1 MENFRSMSTREGGR
15 MQKIAPTSMQDLR
28 SYSTNSH
35 VPYSSKDYNNNNNN
49 NKEVKM
55 KKSNN
60 KSKVM
65 MSSSSKSWKMDDL
78 ELQRKRRVVGYKA
91 YAMEGKMKGSFRKS
105 FRWIKDTCNHVV
117 HGWW

>member
-1 MENFRSMSTREGGR
+1 MENFRSMSTREDGR
-15 MQKIAPTSMQDLR
+15 RQKLAPTNMQDLR

-35 VPYSSKDYNNNNNN
+35 VPHSSMDYHYN
-49 NKEVKM
+49 NKEVKI

-65 MSSSSKSWKMDDL
+65 SSSSKSWKILDDL
-78 ELQRKRRVVGYKA
+78 ELQRKTRVVGYKA

-105 FRWIKDTCNHVV
+105 FKWIKDTCNHVV

>member
-15 MQKIAPTSMQDLR
+15 MQKLAPTSMQDLR
-28 SYSTNSH
+28 SYSTNSYH
-35 VPYSSKDYNNNNNN
+35 VPYSSMDINN
-49 NKEVKM
+49 NKEVKI

-65 MSSSSKSWKMDDL
+65 SSSSKSWKLDDL

-105 FRWIKDTCNHVV
+105 FRWIKDTCDHVV

>member
-15 MQKIAPTSMQDLR
+15 MQRLAPTSMQYLR

-35 VPYSSKDYNNNNNN
+35 HVPYSSMDNN
-49 NKEVKM
+49 NKEVKI
-55 KKSNN
+55 KKRNN
-60 KSKVM
+60 KSKV
-65 MSSSSKSWKMDDL
+65 MSSSSKSWKLDDL

-105 FRWIKDTCNHVV
+105 FRWIKDTCNHAV